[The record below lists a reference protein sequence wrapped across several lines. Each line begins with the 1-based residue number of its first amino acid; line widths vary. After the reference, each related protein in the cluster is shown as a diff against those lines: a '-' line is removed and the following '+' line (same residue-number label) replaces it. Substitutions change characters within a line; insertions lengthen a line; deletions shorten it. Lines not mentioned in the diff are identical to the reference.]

1 MMMPRTFYTEYVS
14 HCLRFYAR
22 HPNPIFLSEADKYN
36 WIACKNAL
44 KEFSDENRGI
54 LLSIYSDGDTIP
66 DNVYRIS
73 KEKKVKQDSI
83 WKLINELE
91 RKVAKS
97 RRLI

>member
-1 MMMPRTFYTEYVS
+1 MARTFYSEYVN

-22 HPNPIFLSEADKYN
+22 YPNPVFRSEAEECN
-36 WIACKNAL
+36 WIACRNAL
-44 KEFSDENRGI
+44 RDFSNENREI
-54 LLSIYSDGDTIP
+54 LLSIYSDGDTVP

-73 KEKKVKQDSI
+73 KEKKIKQDSI

-97 RRLI
+97 RSLI